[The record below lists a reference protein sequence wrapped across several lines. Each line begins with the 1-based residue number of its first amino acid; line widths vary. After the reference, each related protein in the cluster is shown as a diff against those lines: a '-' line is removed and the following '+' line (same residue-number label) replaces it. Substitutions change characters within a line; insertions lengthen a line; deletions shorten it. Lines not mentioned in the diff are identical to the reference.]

1 LERAITFIAEGV
13 LEGEQENLSTTDG
26 NVEIHGIS
34 HSALL
39 LHNHE
44 SRPHHVIYHMTLSVI
59 FDDAIHI
66 TKALLI
72 TDKSIIRYWLAY

>member
-1 LERAITFIAEGV
+1 MLH
-13 LEGEQENLSTTDG
+13 NLTARSS
-26 NVEIHGIS
+26 VEIHGIS
-34 HSALL
+34 RSALL

-72 TDKSIIRYWLAY
+72 IDKSFIRYWLAY

>member
-1 LERAITFIAEGV
+1 MLI
-13 LEGEQENLSTTDG
+13 
-26 NVEIHGIS
+26 VEIHGIS
-34 HSALL
+34 RSALL

-44 SRPHHVIYHMTLSVI
+44 SRQHHVIYHMTLSVI

-72 TDKSIIRYWLAY
+72 TDKSFIHYWLAY